1 MKEIKY
7 ISHISRNFFLYLIL
21 FFTYSLLNNLSL
33 NSWQLFFGLIA
44 FIISYAPI
52 YFLNDFVDQAD
63 DLKHDKENLYLKIVN
78 KYLFWS
84 IVLVLVVVG
93 FVFSY
98 LLNKDS
104 IIVLLGLYFLN
115 YIYSFP
121 PARLR
126 NRRLLREI
134 TIFVIYSLKWF
145 LIIYY
150 WGLSLS
156 YLNLPLILMSS
167 ALAALSVSMYKRH
180 IKQDLFAEIIFGLI
194 LILSLMWLMIYYPTL
209 RLLLL
214 PFFPAMIFLSTKYKK
229 TQIPIGIY
237 QAIYFVYSLII
248 YLISLRI

>member
-7 ISHISRNFFLYLIL
+7 ISHISRNFFLYFIV
-21 FFTYSLLNNLSL
+21 FITYSLLNNFSL
-33 NSWQLFFGLIA
+33 NSWQLWFGLLA
-44 FIISYAPI
+44 FIVSYTPI
-52 YFLNDFVDQAD
+52 YFFNDFIDHIED
-63 DLKHDKENLYLKIVN
+63 TRHNKSNLYLKIIN

-84 IVLVLVVVG
+84 ITIVFVVAG

-104 IIVLLGLYFLN
+104 IIILLCLYFLN

-126 NRRLLREI
+126 NRKLLREI

-150 WGLSLS
+150 WRLSLS

-167 ALAALSVSMYKRH
+167 ALAALSVSIYKRH
-180 IKQDLFAEIIFGLI
+180 IKQDFIAEVIFGLI
-194 LILSLMWLMIYYPTL
+194 FILSWIWLIIYYPTL

-214 PFFPAMIFLSTKYKK
+214 PFFPVMIFLSTKYKK

-237 QAIYFVYSLII
+237 QAMYFVYSLII
-248 YLISLRI
+248 YFASFKI